1 MITKIRKSIRAI
13 VNLSLGVIVLAVAFS
28 GSRAAVAQ
36 PPSRELN
43 PNTAAERAQQ
53 GNRAYNL
60 AVPQGCDA
68 VERGFC
74 ITVRKERDVEVPP
87 DRPGSGGT
95 R

>member
-1 MITKIRKSIRAI
+1 MSSRTRRKLKIGVAI
-13 VNLSLGVIVLAVAFS
+13 VAIAAGVS
-28 GSRAAVAQ
+28 GEAVAQ
-36 PPSRELN
+36 SSRELN

-53 GNRAYNL
+53 GSRAYNL

-68 VERGFC
+68 FEKGYC

-87 DRPGSGGT
+87 DEPASGKK